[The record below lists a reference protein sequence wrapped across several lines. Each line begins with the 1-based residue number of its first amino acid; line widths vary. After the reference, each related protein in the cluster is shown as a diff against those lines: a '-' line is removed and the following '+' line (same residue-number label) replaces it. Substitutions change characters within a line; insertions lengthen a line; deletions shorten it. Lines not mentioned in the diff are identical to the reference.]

1 MAALF
6 VSDLHLAPD
15 NPGPLQSFIQLLEGR
30 ARAADRLFILGDLF
44 ELWIGDD
51 YVDPAF
57 EPLLDALQAC
67 TRSGTPVLLMHGNRD
82 FLIGERF
89 LRRSGCTRLD
99 DPTLVELYGRRVL
112 LMHGDLLCTDDVDYQ
127 RLRRQFRDPAWQRQ
141 VLQRPVAERLA
152 MARQARA
159 ASDQAT
165 RDKPQAIMDVNP
177 DAVVA
182 ALRESGADLL
192 VHGHT
197 HRPATHRLQV
207 DGRAVQRIVLG
218 DWYRAGSVLVLDA
231 GGIETVS
238 LL

>member
-1 MAALF
+1 VSVLF

-15 NPGPLQSFIQLLEGR
+15 NPGPLQSFIDLLHGR

-57 EPLLDALQAC
+57 EPLLDALQDC
-67 TRSGTPVLLMHGNRD
+67 TRSGTPVLFMHGNRD
-82 FLIGERF
+82 FLIGEHF
-89 LRRSGCTRLD
+89 LQRSGCSRLD

-127 RLRRQFRDPAWQRQ
+127 RLRRQLRDPAWQQ
-141 VLQRPVAERLA
+141 AVLQKPVAERLA
-152 MARQARA
+152 LARRARA
-159 ASDQAT
+159 ASDRAT

-177 DAVVA
+177 DAVTA
-182 ALRESGADLL
+182 ALRDSGADLL
-192 VHGHT
+192 IHGHT

-218 DWYRAGSVLVLDA
+218 DWYQAGSLLALDA
-231 GGIETVS
+231 DGTETIP
-238 LL
+238 LP